1 MKHFNYSIMIAA
13 VLTMVFS
20 LLPLHALAGSQWT
33 SYRENGFIVDGLA
46 YGKLDDGKSVCVTTL
61 YETDEYGDHP
71 YPNLREANIP
81 ETVTYDGVTYT
92 VTEIDRMAFF
102 AEAGVLSLL
111 EKVTIPSTVTK
122 IGEMAFLHCTS
133 LKSLSIGEGVL
144 SIGDRAFGDCTELES
159 VVLPDKLQSI
169 ADNVFFSCT
178 NLKSVTIGK
187 SVRYMGSSI
196 FDFCTNLKDIYCH
209 LMNPNATQYL
219 DDDPGMV
226 FQDVPLASCT
236 LHIPIGT
243 REEYDQCNLWNA
255 FGTIV
260 EDIEPDTDVDAWV
273 ILPMKRVILE
283 AGQQL
288 QLVEPLVN
296 PSDLELTWTSSDES
310 VATID
315 SDLMIKAIA
324 PGEAI
329 ITVTGNAPNNPSATC
344 LVTVKEA
351 QKSGSDVNG
360 DGVVDI
366 ADINQVINTML
377 SKGSR

>member
-1 MKHFNYSIMIAA
+1 MKHFNYSVMIAA

-20 LLPLHALAGSQWT
+20 LLPLHALAGSQWN
-33 SYRENGFIVDGLA
+33 SYGENGFIVDGLA

-61 YETDEYGDHP
+61 YEKDEYGDHP

-92 VTEIDRMAFF
+92 VTEIDRMAFSL
-102 AEAGVLSLL
+102 EAGVLTLL

-144 SIGDRAFGDCTELES
+144 SIGDLAFGHCTELES

-169 ADNVFFSCT
+169 ADNVFFDCT

-209 LMNPNATQYL
+209 LMNPIATQYL

-226 FQDVPLASCT
+226 FHEVPLASCT

-243 REEYDQCNLWNA
+243 REEYEQCNLWNA

-260 EDIEPDTDVDAWV
+260 EDIEPDTDVDPWILLAGPRLWLEVGQVFQLNAWTTPAD
-273 ILPMKRVILE
+273 LPL
-283 AGQQL
+283 A
-288 QLVEPLVN
+288 
-296 PSDLELTWTSSDES
+296 WTSSDES
-310 VATID
+310 VATVDDQGVIT
-315 SDLMIKAIA
+315 AVA
-324 PGEAI
+324 PGVTI
-329 ITVTGNAPNNPSATC
+329 ITVAGRETGTPTATC
-344 LVTVKEA
+344 EVTVKEA

-366 ADINQVINTML
+366 VDVNQVINTML